1 MKNKRK
7 RLLSIVLSCTILIS
21 GGGLFSN
28 IDVAKAATNAA
39 FSTEMKAAG
48 FPDSYITGLTQL
60 HKQYPQWKFEA
71 VDTGLD
77 WGTVIYQRECKW
89 CQSGSKKRRRCKKIY
104 CSRGV

>member
-21 GGGLFSN
+21 GGGLFSD

-77 WGTVIYQRECKW
+77 WGTVITKESVNGVNLVR
-89 CQSGSKKRRRCKKIY
+89 KKIY